1 MQKIFFK
8 IYNWLFL
15 LFKTVCF
22 LFVTKVQKIK
32 INIDYL
38 IEKKLKYKYE
48 IILKLNIL
56 IKGAMY
62 MKVFTTENIRNIS
75 LLGHRGSG
83 KTTLVESI
91 LYVKDYIKRKGDV
104 ENGTTV
110 SDFDKEE
117 IRRIFSIN
125 TSLIPVEHNDVKL
138 NFLDTPGYFDFVGE
152 VVSALRVSA
161 SAVLVLDATA
171 GVEVGTEKAWKLLE
185 ERKLPRII
193 FVNKMDKGYVNYPK
207 LLNELKEKFGKKIA
221 PFCIPIGEKD
231 EFKGFVN
238 VVDMVGRV
246 FDGKECVDTP
256 IPADIDVSEVR
267 NLLFEAIA
275 ETDEALMD
283 KYFAGEEFT
292 KEEIVKGLHKGVVNG
307 DIVPVMVGSAQQNIG
322 IHTLLNYLELYMP
335 CPTELFSGQRIGEDP
350 TTQQEKI
357 VKISSENPF
366 SAIVFKT
373 LVDPFIGK
381 ISFFKVNSGTI
392 KKETEV
398 FNPKKNKKERI
409 AQILTMQG
417 NKQIELDELCAGDI
431 GATTKLQ
438 FTQTGDTLC
447 DKNFPV
453 VFNKIRFPKPNIF
466 SGVLPADKNDD
477 EKLSTAIQ
485 RVMEEDPT
493 FVMTRNYETKQLLIG
508 GQGEKH
514 LYIILCKIKNKFGV
528 HAELEDVVV
537 SYRETIL
544 GKAEVQGKHKKQ
556 SGGAGQFGDVFI
568 RFEHSEKDFEFVD
581 EIKGGVVPKNYI
593 PAVEK
598 GLIEAKEKGV
608 LAGYPTINFKATLYD
623 GSYHPVDSNDL
634 SFKLAA
640 ILAFKAGMEK
650 AKPILLEPV
659 VRMEIRIPEEY
670 MGDVMGDLNKRR
682 GRVLGMDHTETG
694 EQLLLAEVPEA
705 EILKYSI
712 DLRALTQGRGE
723 FEYEFVRYEEVPE
736 NISKKIIE
744 ERNKDK

>member
-1 MQKIFFK
+1 
-8 IYNWLFL
+8 
-15 LFKTVCF
+15 
-22 LFVTKVQKIK
+22 
-32 INIDYL
+32 
-38 IEKKLKYKYE
+38 
-48 IILKLNIL
+48 
-56 IKGAMY
+56 

-207 LLNELKEKFGKKIA
+207 LLAELKEKFGKKIA

-246 FDGKECVDTP
+246 FNGKECVDTP
-256 IPADIDVSEVR
+256 IPDDIDVSEVR

-275 ETDEALMD
+275 ETDEVLMD

-350 TTQQEKI
+350 TTQQEKV

-417 NKQIELDELCAGDI
+417 NKQIELDELRAGDI

-453 VFNKIRFPKPNIF
+453 VFNKIRFPKPNIY

-493 FVMTRNYETKQLLIG
+493 FVMSRNYETKQLLIG

-528 HAELEDVVV
+528 HAELQDVIV

-556 SGGAGQFGDVFI
+556 SGGAGQYGDVFI
-568 RFEHSEKDFEFVD
+568 RFEPSDKEFEFVD
-581 EIKGGVVPKNYI
+581 EIKGGVVPRNYI

-598 GLIEAKEKGV
+598 GLMEAKEKGV
-608 LAGYPTINFKATLYD
+608 LAGYPVINFKATLYD

-640 ILAFKAGMEK
+640 ILAFKLGMEK
-650 AKPILLEPV
+650 AKPVLLEPV
-659 VRMEIRIPEEY
+659 VKMKITIPEEY

-736 NISKKIIE
+736 NISKRIIE

>member
-1 MQKIFFK
+1 
-8 IYNWLFL
+8 
-15 LFKTVCF
+15 
-22 LFVTKVQKIK
+22 
-32 INIDYL
+32 
-38 IEKKLKYKYE
+38 
-48 IILKLNIL
+48 
-56 IKGAMY
+56 

-83 KTTLVESI
+83 KTSLVES
-91 LYVKDYIKRKGDV
+91 LLFVKDYIKRKGNV
-104 ENGTTV
+104 EDGTTI

-117 IRRIFSIN
+117 VKRIFSIN
-125 TSLIPVEHNDVKL
+125 TSLIPIEYDEVKL

-152 VVSALRVSA
+152 VVSSLRVSA
-161 SAVLVLDATA
+161 SAVIVMDATA

-193 FVNKMDKGYVNYPK
+193 FINKMDKGYVNYPK
-207 LLNELKEKFGKKIA
+207 LLAELKEKFGKKIA
-221 PFCIPIGEKD
+221 PFCLPLGEKE

-238 VVDMVGRV
+238 VVDMKGRI
-246 FDGKECVDTP
+246 FNGKECVDTP
-256 IPADIDVSEVR
+256 LPKDIDVSEIR

-275 ETDEALMD
+275 ETDEVLMD
-283 KYFAGEEFT
+283 KYFAGEEFSA
-292 KEEIVKGLHKGVVNG
+292 EEITTGLHKGVVNG
-307 DIVPVMVGSAQQNIG
+307 DIVPVIVGSAQQNIG
-322 IHTLLNYLELYMP
+322 IHTLLEFLKRYMP
-335 CPTELFSGQRIGEDP
+335 CPTELFSGERIGKDP
-350 TTQQEKI
+350 ETNKDKR
-357 VKISSENPF
+357 VKIADETPF

-381 ISFFKVNSGTI
+381 ISFFKVNSGII
-392 KKETEV
+392 KKEAEV
-398 FNPKKNKKERI
+398 FNPIKNKKERI
-409 AQILTMQG
+409 AQVMTMQG
-417 NKQIELDELCAGDI
+417 NKQIEVEELHAGDI

-438 FTQTGDTLC
+438 YTQTGDTIC
-447 DKNFPV
+447 DKNFSV
-453 VFNKIRFPKPNIF
+453 VFNQIKFPKPNIF

-477 EKLSTAIQ
+477 EKLSTALQ
-485 RVMEEDPT
+485 KVMEEDPT
-493 FVMTRNYETKQLLIG
+493 FIVKRNYETKQLLIG

-528 HAELEDVVV
+528 HAELEDVIV

-544 GKAEVQGKHKKQ
+544 GKAEVEGRHKKQ

-568 RFEHSEKDFEFVD
+568 RFEHSDKDFEFVD

-593 PAVEK
+593 TAVEK

-608 LAGYPTINFKATLYD
+608 LAGYPVINLKATLYD

-640 ILAFKAGMEK
+640 ILAFKSGIEK
-650 AKPILLEPV
+650 AKPVLLEPV
-659 VRMEIRIPEEY
+659 VKMEITIPEEY

-682 GRVLGMDHTETG
+682 GRVLGMDHLESG
-694 EQLLLAEVPEA
+694 EQMLYVEVPEA

-712 DLRALTQGRGE
+712 DLRALTQGRGQ

-744 ERNKDK
+744 SRNK

>member
-1 MQKIFFK
+1 
-8 IYNWLFL
+8 
-15 LFKTVCF
+15 
-22 LFVTKVQKIK
+22 VTKVQKIK

-453 VFNKIRFPKPNIF
+453 VFNKIRFPKPNIY

-493 FVMTRNYETKQLLIG
+493 FVMSRNYETKQLLIG

-568 RFEHSEKDFEFVD
+568 RFEHSDKEFEFVD

-608 LAGYPTINFKATLYD
+608 LAGYPVINFKATLYD

-723 FEYEFVRYEEVPE
+723 FEYEFIRYEEVPE

>member
-1 MQKIFFK
+1 
-8 IYNWLFL
+8 
-15 LFKTVCF
+15 
-22 LFVTKVQKIK
+22 VTKVQKIK

-117 IRRIFSIN
+117 IRRVFSIN

-238 VVDMVGRV
+238 VVDMIGRV

-453 VFNKIRFPKPNIF
+453 VFNKIRFPKPNIY

-493 FVMTRNYETKQLLIG
+493 FVMSRNYETKQLLIG

-568 RFEHSEKDFEFVD
+568 RFEHSDEEFEFVD

-650 AKPILLEPV
+650 AKPVLLEPV
-659 VRMEIRIPEEY
+659 VRMKITIPEEY

-736 NISKKIIE
+736 NISKRIVE

>member
-1 MQKIFFK
+1 
-8 IYNWLFL
+8 
-15 LFKTVCF
+15 
-22 LFVTKVQKIK
+22 
-32 INIDYL
+32 
-38 IEKKLKYKYE
+38 
-48 IILKLNIL
+48 
-56 IKGAMY
+56 

-91 LYVKDYIKRKGDV
+91 LYVKGYIKRKGDV

-125 TSLIPVEHNDVKL
+125 TSLISVEQNDVKL

-207 LLNELKEKFGKKIA
+207 LLAELKEKFGKKIA
-221 PFCIPIGEKD
+221 PFCIPIGEKE

-256 IPADIDVSEVR
+256 IPEDIDVSEVR

-275 ETDEALMD
+275 ETDEVLMD

-292 KEEIVKGLHKGVVNG
+292 QEEIVKGLHKGVVNG

-350 TTQQEKI
+350 TTQQEKV

-453 VFNKIRFPKPNIF
+453 VFNKIRFPKPNIY

-493 FVMTRNYETKQLLIG
+493 FVMSRNYETKQLLIG

-544 GKAEVQGKHKKQ
+544 GKAEVEGKHKKQ
-556 SGGAGQFGDVFI
+556 SGGAGQYGDVFI
-568 RFEHSEKDFEFVD
+568 RFEHSDKDFEFVD
-581 EIKGGVVPKNYI
+581 EIKGGVVPRNYI

-608 LAGYPTINFKATLYD
+608 LAGYPVINFKATLYD

-650 AKPILLEPV
+650 AKPVLLEPF

-736 NISKKIIE
+736 NISKRIIE

>member
-1 MQKIFFK
+1 MKS
-8 IYNWLFL
+8 YS
-15 LFKTVCF
+15 T
-22 LFVTKVQKIK
+22 
-32 INIDYL
+32 
-38 IEKKLKYKYE
+38 EK
-48 IILKLNIL
+48 
-56 IKGAMY
+56 
-62 MKVFTTENIRNIS
+62 IRN
-75 LLGHRGSG
+75 LALVGHSASG
-83 KTTLVESI
+83 KTSVCEALLYKTGNLKRLGKVE
-91 LYVKDYIKRKGDV
+91 DG
-104 ENGTTV
+104 NTV
-110 SDFDKEE
+110 TDFDKEE
-117 IRRIFSIN
+117 ISRGVSIS
-125 TSLIPVEHNDVKL
+125 TAIAPVEWRDFKINL
-138 NFLDTPGYFDFVGE
+138 IDTPGYFDFSGE
-152 VVSALRVSA
+152 VYSSLRASEAALV
-161 SAVLVLDATA
+161 VLDAQN
-171 GVEVGTEKAWKLLE
+171 GIEVGAEKVLKYTENIE
-185 ERKLPRII
+185 LPRII

-207 LLNELKEKFGKKIA
+207 LLTELKEKFGKKIA

-246 FDGKECVDTP
+246 FDGKECIDTP

-275 ETDEALMD
+275 ETDEVLMD

-292 KEEIVKGLHKGVVNG
+292 KEGTVKGLHKGVVNG

-350 TTQQEKI
+350 TTQQEKV

-417 NKQIELDELCAGDI
+417 NKQIELDELRAGDI

-453 VFNKIRFPKPNIF
+453 VFNKIRFPKPNIY

-493 FVMTRNYETKQLLIG
+493 FVMSRNYETKQLLIG

-528 HAELEDVVV
+528 HAELENVIV

-568 RFEHSEKDFEFVD
+568 RFEHSDKDFEFID
-581 EIKGGVVPKNYI
+581 EIKGGVVPRNYI

-608 LAGYPTINFKATLYD
+608 LAGYPVINFKATLYD

-650 AKPILLEPV
+650 AKPVLLEPF

-736 NISKKIIE
+736 NISKRIIE

>member
-1 MQKIFFK
+1 MKGYSTDKIRNVILLGHGGCGK
-8 IYNWLFL
+8 TTFL
-15 LFKTVCF
+15 EAALLATGAI
-22 LFVTKVQKIK
+22 TRMGKVEDG
-32 INIDYL
+32 NTTSDYDKME
-38 IEKKLKYKYE
+38 IEKKHS
-48 IILKLNIL
+48 IN
-56 IKGAMY
+56 
-62 MKVFTTENIRNIS
+62 
-75 LLGHRGSG
+75 
-83 KTTLVESI
+83 TTLV
-91 LYVKDYIKRKGDV
+91 
-104 ENGTTV
+104 
-110 SDFDKEE
+110 
-117 IRRIFSIN
+117 
-125 TSLIPVEHNDVKL
+125 PVEYQGYKY
-138 NFLDTPGYFDFVGE
+138 NFLDTPGYFDFIGE

-256 IPADIDVSEVR
+256 IPADVDVSEVR

-292 KEEIVKGLHKGVVNG
+292 QEEIVKGLHKGVVNG

-322 IHTLLNYLELYMP
+322 IHTLLNYLDLYMP
-335 CPTELFSGQRIGEDP
+335 CPTELFSGQRVGEDP
-350 TTQQEKI
+350 ITQQEKV
-357 VKISSENPF
+357 VKISDENPF

-381 ISFFKVNSGTI
+381 ITFFKVNSGVLR
-392 KKETEV
+392 KETEV

-409 AQILTMQG
+409 AQLITMQG
-417 NKQIELDELCAGDI
+417 NKQIEIEELHAGDI
-431 GATTKLQ
+431 GATTKLLY
-438 FTQTGDTLC
+438 TQTGDTLC
-447 DKNFPV
+447 DKNYPV

-477 EKLSTAIQ
+477 EKLSTALQ

-493 FVMTRNYETKQLLIG
+493 FVVTRNYETKQLLIG

-528 HAELEDVVV
+528 HAELQDVIV

-556 SGGAGQFGDVFI
+556 SGGAGQYGDVFI
-568 RFEHSEKDFEFVD
+568 RFEPSDKEFEFVD
-581 EIKGGVVPKNYI
+581 EIKGGVVPRNYI

-598 GLIEAKEKGV
+598 GLMEAKEKGV
-608 LAGYPTINFKATLYD
+608 LAGYPVINFKATLYD

-640 ILAFKAGMEK
+640 ILAFKLGMEK
-650 AKPILLEPV
+650 AKPVLLEPV
-659 VRMEIRIPEEY
+659 VKMKITIPEEY

-682 GRVLGMDHTETG
+682 GRVLGMDHNEAG
-694 EQLLLAEVPEA
+694 EQLLFAEVPEA

-736 NISKKIIE
+736 NISKRVKE

>member
-1 MQKIFFK
+1 
-8 IYNWLFL
+8 
-15 LFKTVCF
+15 
-22 LFVTKVQKIK
+22 
-32 INIDYL
+32 
-38 IEKKLKYKYE
+38 
-48 IILKLNIL
+48 
-56 IKGAMY
+56 

-83 KTTLVESI
+83 KTSLVES
-91 LYVKDYIKRKGDV
+91 LLFVKDYIKRKGNV
-104 ENGTTV
+104 EDGTTI

-117 IRRIFSIN
+117 VKRIFSIN
-125 TSLIPVEHNDVKL
+125 TSLIPIEYDEVKL

-152 VVSALRVSA
+152 VVSSLRVSA
-161 SAVLVLDATA
+161 SAVIVMDATA

-193 FVNKMDKGYVNYPK
+193 FINKMDKGYVNYPK
-207 LLNELKEKFGKKIA
+207 LLAELKEKFGKKIA
-221 PFCIPIGEKD
+221 PFCLPLGEKE

-238 VVDMVGRV
+238 VVDMKGRI
-246 FDGKECVDTP
+246 FNGKECVDTP
-256 IPADIDVSEVR
+256 LPKDIDVSEIR

-275 ETDEALMD
+275 ETDEVLMD
-283 KYFAGEEFT
+283 KYFAGEEFSA
-292 KEEIVKGLHKGVVNG
+292 EEITTGLHKGVVNG
-307 DIVPVMVGSAQQNIG
+307 DIVPVIVGSAQQNIG
-322 IHTLLNYLELYMP
+322 IHTLLEFLKRYMP
-335 CPTELFSGQRIGEDP
+335 CPTELFSGERIGKDP
-350 TTQQEKI
+350 ETNKDKR
-357 VKISSENPF
+357 VKIADETPF

-381 ISFFKVNSGTI
+381 ISFFKVNSGII
-392 KKETEV
+392 KKEAEV
-398 FNPKKNKKERI
+398 FNPIKNKKERI
-409 AQILTMQG
+409 AQVMTMQG
-417 NKQIELDELCAGDI
+417 NKQIEVEELHAGDI

-438 FTQTGDTLC
+438 YTQTGDTIC
-447 DKNFPV
+447 DKNFSV
-453 VFNKIRFPKPNIF
+453 VFNQIKFPKPNIF

-477 EKLSTAIQ
+477 EKLSTALQ
-485 RVMEEDPT
+485 KVMEEDPT
-493 FVMTRNYETKQLLIG
+493 FIVKRNYETKQLLIG

-528 HAELEDVVV
+528 HAELEDVIV

-544 GKAEVQGKHKKQ
+544 GKAEVEGRHKKQ

-568 RFEHSEKDFEFVD
+568 RFEHSDKDFEFVD

-608 LAGYPTINFKATLYD
+608 LAGYPVINLKATLYD

-640 ILAFKAGMEK
+640 ILAFKSGIEK
-650 AKPILLEPV
+650 AKTVLLEPV
-659 VRMEIRIPEEY
+659 VKMEITIPEEY

-682 GRVLGMDHTETG
+682 GRVLGMDHLESG
-694 EQLLLAEVPEA
+694 EQMLYVEVPEA

-712 DLRALTQGRGE
+712 DLRALTQGRGQ

-744 ERNKDK
+744 SRNK

>member
-1 MQKIFFK
+1 
-8 IYNWLFL
+8 
-15 LFKTVCF
+15 
-22 LFVTKVQKIK
+22 
-32 INIDYL
+32 
-38 IEKKLKYKYE
+38 
-48 IILKLNIL
+48 
-56 IKGAMY
+56 

-207 LLNELKEKFGKKIA
+207 LLAELKEKFGKKIA

-246 FDGKECVDTP
+246 FNGKECVDTP
-256 IPADIDVSEVR
+256 IPDDIDVSEVR

-275 ETDEALMD
+275 ETDEVLMD

-350 TTQQEKI
+350 TTQQEKV

-453 VFNKIRFPKPNIF
+453 VFNKIRFPKPNIY

-528 HAELEDVVV
+528 HAELEDVIV

-568 RFEHSEKDFEFVD
+568 RFEHSDKDFEFVD
-581 EIKGGVVPKNYI
+581 EIKGGVVPRNYI

-608 LAGYPTINFKATLYD
+608 LAGYPVINFKATLYD

-736 NISKKIIE
+736 NISKRIIE

>member
-1 MQKIFFK
+1 
-8 IYNWLFL
+8 
-15 LFKTVCF
+15 
-22 LFVTKVQKIK
+22 
-32 INIDYL
+32 
-38 IEKKLKYKYE
+38 
-48 IILKLNIL
+48 
-56 IKGAMY
+56 

-91 LYVKDYIKRKGDV
+91 LYVKGYIKRKGDV

-125 TSLIPVEHNDVKL
+125 TSLISVEQNDVKL

-221 PFCIPIGEKD
+221 PFCIPIGEKE

-256 IPADIDVSEVR
+256 IPEDIDVSEVR

-275 ETDEALMD
+275 ETDEVLMD

-292 KEEIVKGLHKGVVNG
+292 QEEIVKGLHKGVVNG

-350 TTQQEKI
+350 TTQQEKV

-381 ISFFKVNSGTI
+381 ISFFKVNSGVI

-409 AQILTMQG
+409 AQIITMQG
-417 NKQIELDELCAGDI
+417 NKQIELEELHAGDI

-453 VFNKIRFPKPNIF
+453 VFNKIRFPKPNIY
-466 SGVLPADKNDD
+466 SGVVPANKNDD
-477 EKLSTAIQ
+477 EKLSTALQ

-493 FVMTRNYETKQLLIG
+493 FVMSRNYETKQLLIG

-544 GKAEVQGKHKKQ
+544 GKAEVEGKHKKQ
-556 SGGAGQFGDVFI
+556 SGGAGQYGDVFI
-568 RFEHSEKDFEFVD
+568 RFEHSDKDFEFVD
-581 EIKGGVVPKNYI
+581 EIKGGVVPRNYI

-608 LAGYPTINFKATLYD
+608 LAGYPVINFKATLYD

-650 AKPILLEPV
+650 AKPVLLEPF

-736 NISKKIIE
+736 NISKRIIE

>member
-1 MQKIFFK
+1 
-8 IYNWLFL
+8 
-15 LFKTVCF
+15 
-22 LFVTKVQKIK
+22 
-32 INIDYL
+32 
-38 IEKKLKYKYE
+38 
-48 IILKLNIL
+48 
-56 IKGAMY
+56 

-91 LYVKDYIKRKGDV
+91 LYVKGYIKRKGDV

-125 TSLIPVEHNDVKL
+125 TSLISVEQNDVKL

-256 IPADIDVSEVR
+256 IPKDIDVSEVR

-350 TTQQEKI
+350 TTQQEKV

-381 ISFFKVNSGTI
+381 ISFFKVNSGVI

-409 AQILTMQG
+409 AQIITMQG
-417 NKQIELDELCAGDI
+417 NKQIELEELHAGDI

-453 VFNKIRFPKPNIF
+453 VFNKIRFPKPNIY

-493 FVMTRNYETKQLLIG
+493 FVMSRNYETKQLLIG

-528 HAELEDVVV
+528 HAELEDVIV

-544 GKAEVQGKHKKQ
+544 GKAEVEGKHKKQ
-556 SGGAGQFGDVFI
+556 SGGAGQYGDVFI
-568 RFEHSEKDFEFVD
+568 RFEHSDKDFEFVD
-581 EIKGGVVPKNYI
+581 EIKGGVVPRNYI

-608 LAGYPTINFKATLYD
+608 LAGYPVINFKATLYD

-650 AKPILLEPV
+650 AKPVLLEPV

-736 NISKKIIE
+736 NISKRIIE

>member
-1 MQKIFFK
+1 
-8 IYNWLFL
+8 
-15 LFKTVCF
+15 
-22 LFVTKVQKIK
+22 
-32 INIDYL
+32 
-38 IEKKLKYKYE
+38 
-48 IILKLNIL
+48 
-56 IKGAMY
+56 

-453 VFNKIRFPKPNIF
+453 VFNKIRFPKPNIY

-477 EKLSTAIQ
+477 YLIEFEAYVLHFFFHYFLISLFLKLRKGYDSLKLSERQKKIVEIVKTQQPVSGERIS
-485 RVMEEDPT
+485 E
-493 FVMTRNYETKQLLIG
+493 LLDISRATLRSDFSFLTLVG
-508 GQGEKH
+508 
-514 LYIILCKIKNKFGV
+514 IL
-528 HAELEDVVV
+528 
-537 SYRETIL
+537 
-544 GKAEVQGKHKKQ
+544 
-556 SGGAGQFGDVFI
+556 
-568 RFEHSEKDFEFVD
+568 
-581 EIKGGVVPKNYI
+581 
-593 PAVEK
+593 
-598 GLIEAKEKGV
+598 
-608 LAGYPTINFKATLYD
+608 KATPKIGYTYS
-623 GSYHPVDSNDL
+623 GSDL
-634 SFKLAA
+634 
-640 ILAFKAGMEK
+640 E
-650 AKPILLEPV
+650 
-659 VRMEIRIPEEY
+659 
-670 MGDVMGDLNKRR
+670 
-682 GRVLGMDHTETG
+682 TETVNCCG
-694 EQLLLAEVPEA
+694 
-705 EILKYSI
+705 
-712 DLRALTQGRGE
+712 
-723 FEYEFVRYEEVPE
+723 
-736 NISKKIIE
+736 
-744 ERNKDK
+744 

>member
-1 MQKIFFK
+1 
-8 IYNWLFL
+8 
-15 LFKTVCF
+15 
-22 LFVTKVQKIK
+22 
-32 INIDYL
+32 
-38 IEKKLKYKYE
+38 
-48 IILKLNIL
+48 
-56 IKGAMY
+56 
-62 MKVFTTENIRNIS
+62 MKVFTTDNIRNIS

-83 KTTLVESI
+83 KTTLIESI

-125 TSLIPVEHNDVKL
+125 TSLIPVEHNNVKL

-152 VVSALRVSA
+152 VISSLRVSA

-193 FVNKMDKGYVNYPK
+193 FVNKMDKGYVNYTK
-207 LLNELKEKFGKKIA
+207 LLTELKEKFGKKIA

-256 IPADIDVSEVR
+256 IPDDVDVSEVR

-292 KEEIVKGLHKGVVNG
+292 QEEIVKGLHKGVVNG

-322 IHTLLNYLELYMP
+322 IHTLLNYLDLYMP
-335 CPTELFSGQRIGEDP
+335 CPTELFSGQRVGEDP
-350 TTQQEKI
+350 ITQQEKV
-357 VKISSENPF
+357 VKISDENPF

-381 ISFFKVNSGTI
+381 ITFFKVNSGVLR
-392 KKETEV
+392 KETEV

-409 AQILTMQG
+409 AQLITMQG
-417 NKQIELDELCAGDI
+417 NKQIEIEELHAGDI
-431 GATTKLQ
+431 GATTKLLY
-438 FTQTGDTLC
+438 TQTGDTLC
-447 DKNFPV
+447 DKSYPV

-477 EKLSTAIQ
+477 EKLSTALQ

-493 FVMTRNYETKQLLIG
+493 FVVTRNYETKQLLIG

-528 HAELEDVVV
+528 HAELED
-537 SYRETIL
+537 IL

-556 SGGAGQFGDVFI
+556 SGGAGQYGDVFI
-568 RFEHSEKDFEFVD
+568 RFEPSEKEFEFVD
-581 EIKGGVVPKNYI
+581 EIKGGVVPRNYI

-598 GLIEAKEKGV
+598 GLMEAKEKGV
-608 LAGYPTINFKATLYD
+608 LAGYPVINFKATLYD

-640 ILAFKAGMEK
+640 ILAFKLGMEK
-650 AKPILLEPV
+650 AKPVLLEPV
-659 VRMEIRIPEEY
+659 VKMKITIPEEY

-682 GRVLGMDHTETG
+682 GRVLGMDHNEAG
-694 EQLLLAEVPEA
+694 EQLLFAEVPEA

-736 NISKKIIE
+736 NISKRVKE

>member
-1 MQKIFFK
+1 
-8 IYNWLFL
+8 
-15 LFKTVCF
+15 
-22 LFVTKVQKIK
+22 
-32 INIDYL
+32 
-38 IEKKLKYKYE
+38 
-48 IILKLNIL
+48 
-56 IKGAMY
+56 
-62 MKVFTTENIRNIS
+62 MKVFTTDNIRNIS

-83 KTTLVESI
+83 KTTLIESI

-125 TSLIPVEHNDVKL
+125 TSLIPVEHNDVKI
-138 NFLDTPGYFDFVGE
+138 NFLDTPGYFDFIGE

-193 FVNKMDKGYVNYPK
+193 FVNKMDKGYVNYTK

-256 IPADIDVSEVR
+256 IPADVDVSEVR

-292 KEEIVKGLHKGVVNG
+292 QEEIVKGLHKGVVNG

-322 IHTLLNYLELYMP
+322 IHTLLNYLDLYMP
-335 CPTELFSGQRIGEDP
+335 CPTELFSGQRVGEDP
-350 TTQQEKI
+350 ITQQEKV
-357 VKISSENPF
+357 VKISDENPF

-381 ISFFKVNSGTI
+381 ITFFKVNSGI
-392 KKETEV
+392 LRKETEV

-409 AQILTMQG
+409 TQLITMQG
-417 NKQIELDELCAGDI
+417 NKQIEIEELHAGDI
-431 GATTKLQ
+431 GATTKLLY
-438 FTQTGDTLC
+438 TQTGDTLC
-447 DKNFPV
+447 DKNYPV

-477 EKLSTAIQ
+477 EKLSTALQ

-493 FVMTRNYETKQLLIG
+493 FVVTRNYETKQLLIG

-528 HAELEDVVV
+528 HAELQDVIV

-556 SGGAGQFGDVFI
+556 SGGAGQYGDVFI
-568 RFEHSEKDFEFVD
+568 RFEPSDKEFEFVD
-581 EIKGGVVPKNYI
+581 EIKGGVVPRNYI

-598 GLIEAKEKGV
+598 GLMEAKEKGV
-608 LAGYPTINFKATLYD
+608 LAGYPVINFKATLYD

-640 ILAFKAGMEK
+640 ILAFKLGMEK
-650 AKPILLEPV
+650 AKPVLLEPV
-659 VRMEIRIPEEY
+659 VKMKITIPEEY

-682 GRVLGMDHTETG
+682 GRVLGMDHNEAG
-694 EQLLLAEVPEA
+694 EQLLFAEVPEA

-736 NISKKIIE
+736 NISKRVKE

>member
-1 MQKIFFK
+1 
-8 IYNWLFL
+8 
-15 LFKTVCF
+15 
-22 LFVTKVQKIK
+22 
-32 INIDYL
+32 
-38 IEKKLKYKYE
+38 
-48 IILKLNIL
+48 
-56 IKGAMY
+56 

-292 KEEIVKGLHKGVVNG
+292 QEEIVKGLHKGVVNG

-322 IHTLLNYLELYMP
+322 IHTLLNYLDLYMP
-335 CPTELFSGQRIGEDP
+335 CPTELFSGQRVGEDP
-350 TTQQEKI
+350 ITQQEKV
-357 VKISSENPF
+357 VKISDENPF

-381 ISFFKVNSGTI
+381 ITFFKVNSGVLR
-392 KKETEV
+392 KETEV

-409 AQILTMQG
+409 AQLITMQG
-417 NKQIELDELCAGDI
+417 NKQIEIEELHAGDI
-431 GATTKLQ
+431 GATTKLLY
-438 FTQTGDTLC
+438 TQTGDTLC
-447 DKNFPV
+447 DKSYPV

-477 EKLSTAIQ
+477 EKLSTALQ

-493 FVMTRNYETKQLLIG
+493 FVVTRNYETKQLLIG

-528 HAELEDVVV
+528 HAELQDVIV

-556 SGGAGQFGDVFI
+556 SGGAGQYGDVFI
-568 RFEHSEKDFEFVD
+568 RFEPSEKEFEFVD
-581 EIKGGVVPKNYI
+581 EIKGGVVPRNYI

-598 GLIEAKEKGV
+598 GLMEAKEKGV
-608 LAGYPTINFKATLYD
+608 LAGYPVINFKATLYD

-640 ILAFKAGMEK
+640 ILAFKLGMEK
-650 AKPILLEPV
+650 AKPVLLEPV
-659 VRMEIRIPEEY
+659 VKMKITIPEEY

-682 GRVLGMDHTETG
+682 GRVLGMDHNEAG
-694 EQLLLAEVPEA
+694 EQLLFAEVPEA

-736 NISKKIIE
+736 NISKRVKE

>member
-1 MQKIFFK
+1 
-8 IYNWLFL
+8 
-15 LFKTVCF
+15 
-22 LFVTKVQKIK
+22 
-32 INIDYL
+32 
-38 IEKKLKYKYE
+38 
-48 IILKLNIL
+48 
-56 IKGAMY
+56 
-62 MKVFTTENIRNIS
+62 MKVFTTDNIRNIS

-83 KTTLVESI
+83 KTTLIESI

-125 TSLIPVEHNDVKL
+125 TSLIPVEHNNVKL

-152 VVSALRVSA
+152 VISSLRVSA

-193 FVNKMDKGYVNYPK
+193 FVNKMDKGYVNYTK
-207 LLNELKEKFGKKIA
+207 LLTELKEKFGKKIA

-256 IPADIDVSEVR
+256 IPDDVDVSEVR

-292 KEEIVKGLHKGVVNG
+292 QEEIVKGLHKGVVNG

-335 CPTELFSGQRIGEDP
+335 CPTELFSGQRVGEDP
-350 TTQQEKI
+350 ITQQEKV
-357 VKISSENPF
+357 VKISDENPF

-381 ISFFKVNSGTI
+381 ITFFKVNSGVLR
-392 KKETEV
+392 KETEV

-409 AQILTMQG
+409 TQLITMQG
-417 NKQIELDELCAGDI
+417 NEQIEIEELHAGDI
-431 GATTKLQ
+431 GATTKLLY
-438 FTQTGDTLC
+438 TQTGDTLC
-447 DKNFPV
+447 DKNYPV

-477 EKLSTAIQ
+477 EKLSTALQ

-493 FVMTRNYETKQLLIG
+493 FVVTRNYETKQLLIG

-528 HAELEDVVV
+528 HAELQDVIV

-556 SGGAGQFGDVFI
+556 SGGAGQYGDVFI
-568 RFEHSEKDFEFVD
+568 RFEPSEKEFEFVD
-581 EIKGGVVPKNYI
+581 EIKGGVVPRNYI

-598 GLIEAKEKGV
+598 GLMEAKEKGV
-608 LAGYPTINFKATLYD
+608 LAGYPVINFKATLYD

-640 ILAFKAGMEK
+640 ILAFKLGMEK
-650 AKPILLEPV
+650 AKPVLLEPV
-659 VRMEIRIPEEY
+659 VKMKITIPEEY

-682 GRVLGMDHTETG
+682 GRVLGMDHNEAG
-694 EQLLLAEVPEA
+694 EQLLFAEVPEA

-736 NISKKIIE
+736 NISKRVKE
-744 ERNKDK
+744 ERNKDKDK

>member
-1 MQKIFFK
+1 
-8 IYNWLFL
+8 
-15 LFKTVCF
+15 
-22 LFVTKVQKIK
+22 
-32 INIDYL
+32 
-38 IEKKLKYKYE
+38 
-48 IILKLNIL
+48 
-56 IKGAMY
+56 
-62 MKVFTTENIRNIS
+62 
-75 LLGHRGSG
+75 
-83 KTTLVESI
+83 
-91 LYVKDYIKRKGDV
+91 
-104 ENGTTV
+104 
-110 SDFDKEE
+110 
-117 IRRIFSIN
+117 
-125 TSLIPVEHNDVKL
+125 
-138 NFLDTPGYFDFVGE
+138 
-152 VVSALRVSA
+152 
-161 SAVLVLDATA
+161 
-171 GVEVGTEKAWKLLE
+171 
-185 ERKLPRII
+185 
-193 FVNKMDKGYVNYPK
+193 
-207 LLNELKEKFGKKIA
+207 
-221 PFCIPIGEKD
+221 
-231 EFKGFVN
+231 
-238 VVDMVGRV
+238 
-246 FDGKECVDTP
+246 
-256 IPADIDVSEVR
+256 
-267 NLLFEAIA
+267 
-275 ETDEALMD
+275 MD

-292 KEEIVKGLHKGVVNG
+292 QEEIVKGLHKGVVNG

-322 IHTLLNYLELYMP
+322 IHTLLNYLDLYMP
-335 CPTELFSGQRIGEDP
+335 CPTELFSGQRVGEDP
-350 TTQQEKI
+350 ITQQEKV
-357 VKISSENPF
+357 VKISDENPF

-381 ISFFKVNSGTI
+381 ITFFKVNSGVLR
-392 KKETEV
+392 KETEV

-409 AQILTMQG
+409 AQLITMQG
-417 NKQIELDELCAGDI
+417 NKQIEIEELHAGDI
-431 GATTKLQ
+431 GATTKLLY
-438 FTQTGDTLC
+438 TQTGDTLC
-447 DKNFPV
+447 DKNYPV

-477 EKLSTAIQ
+477 EKLSTALQ

-493 FVMTRNYETKQLLIG
+493 FVVTRNYETKQLLIG

-528 HAELEDVVV
+528 HAELQDVIV

-556 SGGAGQFGDVFI
+556 SGGAGQYGDVFI
-568 RFEHSEKDFEFVD
+568 RFEPSDKEFEFVD
-581 EIKGGVVPKNYI
+581 EIKGGVVPRNYI

-598 GLIEAKEKGV
+598 GLMEAKEKGV
-608 LAGYPTINFKATLYD
+608 LAGYPVINFKATLYD

-670 MGDVMGDLNKRR
+670 MGDVMGDLNRRR

>member
-1 MQKIFFK
+1 
-8 IYNWLFL
+8 
-15 LFKTVCF
+15 
-22 LFVTKVQKIK
+22 
-32 INIDYL
+32 
-38 IEKKLKYKYE
+38 
-48 IILKLNIL
+48 
-56 IKGAMY
+56 

-91 LYVKDYIKRKGDV
+91 LYVKGYIKRKGDV

-125 TSLIPVEHNDVKL
+125 TSLIPVEHNDIKL

-207 LLNELKEKFGKKIA
+207 LLTELKEKFGKKIA

-246 FDGKECVDTP
+246 FNGKECVDTP
-256 IPADIDVSEVR
+256 IPEDIDVSEVR

-275 ETDEALMD
+275 ETDEVLMD

-350 TTQQEKI
+350 TTQQEKV

-381 ISFFKVNSGTI
+381 ISFFKVNSGVI

-409 AQILTMQG
+409 AQVITMQG
-417 NKQIELDELCAGDI
+417 NKQIELDELRAGDI

-453 VFNKIRFPKPNIF
+453 VFNKIRFPKPNIY
-466 SGVLPADKNDD
+466 SGVMPADKNDD
-477 EKLSTAIQ
+477 EKLSTALQ

-493 FVMTRNYETKQLLIG
+493 FVMSRNYETKQLLIG

-528 HAELEDVVV
+528 HAELEDVIV

-568 RFEHSEKDFEFVD
+568 RFEHSDKDFEFVD
-581 EIKGGVVPKNYI
+581 EIKGGVVPRNYI

-608 LAGYPTINFKATLYD
+608 LAGYPVINFKATLYD

-650 AKPILLEPV
+650 AKPVLLEPF

-736 NISKKIIE
+736 NISKRIVE
-744 ERNKDK
+744 ERSKDK

>member
-1 MQKIFFK
+1 
-8 IYNWLFL
+8 
-15 LFKTVCF
+15 
-22 LFVTKVQKIK
+22 
-32 INIDYL
+32 
-38 IEKKLKYKYE
+38 
-48 IILKLNIL
+48 
-56 IKGAMY
+56 

-125 TSLIPVEHNDVKL
+125 TSLISVEQNDVKL

-221 PFCIPIGEKD
+221 PFCIPIGEKE

-256 IPADIDVSEVR
+256 IPEDIDVSEVR

-275 ETDEALMD
+275 ETDEVLMD

-292 KEEIVKGLHKGVVNG
+292 QEEIVKGLHKGVVNG

-350 TTQQEKI
+350 TTQQEKV

-381 ISFFKVNSGTI
+381 ISFFKVNSGVI

-409 AQILTMQG
+409 AQIITMQG
-417 NKQIELDELCAGDI
+417 NKQIELEELHAGDI

-453 VFNKIRFPKPNIF
+453 VFNKIRFPKPNIY

-493 FVMTRNYETKQLLIG
+493 FVMSRNYETKQLLIG

-528 HAELEDVVV
+528 HAELQDVVV

-544 GKAEVQGKHKKQ
+544 GKAEVEGKHKKQ
-556 SGGAGQFGDVFI
+556 SGGAGQYGDVFI
-568 RFEHSEKDFEFVD
+568 RFEHSDKDFEFVD
-581 EIKGGVVPKNYI
+581 EIKGGVVPRNYV

-608 LAGYPTINFKATLYD
+608 LAGYPVINFKATLYD

-650 AKPILLEPV
+650 AKPVLLEPF

-736 NISKKIIE
+736 NISKRIIE
-744 ERNKDK
+744 ERSKDK

>member
-1 MQKIFFK
+1 
-8 IYNWLFL
+8 
-15 LFKTVCF
+15 
-22 LFVTKVQKIK
+22 
-32 INIDYL
+32 
-38 IEKKLKYKYE
+38 
-48 IILKLNIL
+48 
-56 IKGAMY
+56 

-292 KEEIVKGLHKGVVNG
+292 QEEIVKGLHKGVVNG

-322 IHTLLNYLELYMP
+322 IHTLLNYLDLYMP
-335 CPTELFSGQRIGEDP
+335 CPTELFSGQRVGEDP
-350 TTQQEKI
+350 ITQQEKV
-357 VKISSENPF
+357 VKISDENPF

-381 ISFFKVNSGTI
+381 ITFFKVNSGVLR
-392 KKETEV
+392 KETEV

-409 AQILTMQG
+409 AQLITMQG
-417 NKQIELDELCAGDI
+417 NKQIEIEELHAGDI
-431 GATTKLQ
+431 GATTKLLY
-438 FTQTGDTLC
+438 TQTGDTLC
-447 DKNFPV
+447 DKNYPV

-477 EKLSTAIQ
+477 EKLSTALQ

-493 FVMTRNYETKQLLIG
+493 FVVTRNYETKQLLIG

-528 HAELEDVVV
+528 HAELQDVIV

-556 SGGAGQFGDVFI
+556 SGGAGQYGDVFI
-568 RFEHSEKDFEFVD
+568 RFEPSDKEFEFVD
-581 EIKGGVVPKNYI
+581 EIKGGVVPRNYI

-598 GLIEAKEKGV
+598 GLMEAKEKGV
-608 LAGYPTINFKATLYD
+608 LAGYPVINFKATLYD

-640 ILAFKAGMEK
+640 ILAFKLGMEK
-650 AKPILLEPV
+650 AKPVLLEPV
-659 VRMEIRIPEEY
+659 VKMKITIPEEY

-682 GRVLGMDHTETG
+682 GRVLGMDHNEAG
-694 EQLLLAEVPEA
+694 EQLLFAEVPEA

-736 NISKKIIE
+736 NISKRVKE

>member
-1 MQKIFFK
+1 
-8 IYNWLFL
+8 
-15 LFKTVCF
+15 
-22 LFVTKVQKIK
+22 
-32 INIDYL
+32 
-38 IEKKLKYKYE
+38 
-48 IILKLNIL
+48 
-56 IKGAMY
+56 

-83 KTTLVESI
+83 KTSLVES
-91 LYVKDYIKRKGDV
+91 LLFVKDYIKRKGNV
-104 ENGTTV
+104 EDGTTI

-117 IRRIFSIN
+117 VKRIFSIN
-125 TSLIPVEHNDVKL
+125 TSLIPIEYDEVKL

-152 VVSALRVSA
+152 VVSSLRVSA
-161 SAVLVLDATA
+161 SAVIVMDATA

-193 FVNKMDKGYVNYPK
+193 FINKMDKGYVNYPK
-207 LLNELKEKFGKKIA
+207 LLAELKEKFGKKIA
-221 PFCIPIGEKD
+221 PFCLPLGEKE

-238 VVDMVGRV
+238 VVDMKGRI
-246 FDGKECVDTP
+246 FNGKECVDTP
-256 IPADIDVSEVR
+256 LPKDIDVSEIR

-275 ETDEALMD
+275 ETDEVLMD
-283 KYFAGEEFT
+283 KYFAGEEFSA
-292 KEEIVKGLHKGVVNG
+292 EEITTGLHKGVVNG
-307 DIVPVMVGSAQQNIG
+307 DIVPVIVGSAQQNIG
-322 IHTLLNYLELYMP
+322 IHTLLEFLKRYMP
-335 CPTELFSGQRIGEDP
+335 CPTELFSGERIGKDP
-350 TTQQEKI
+350 ETNKDKR
-357 VKISSENPF
+357 VKIADETPF

-381 ISFFKVNSGTI
+381 ISFFKVNSGII
-392 KKETEV
+392 KKEAEV
-398 FNPKKNKKERI
+398 FNPIKNKKERI
-409 AQILTMQG
+409 AQVMTMQG
-417 NKQIELDELCAGDI
+417 NKQIEVEELHAGDI

-438 FTQTGDTLC
+438 YTQTGDTIC
-447 DKNFPV
+447 DKNFSV
-453 VFNKIRFPKPNIF
+453 VFNQIKFPKPNIF

-477 EKLSTAIQ
+477 EKLSTALQ
-485 RVMEEDPT
+485 KVMEEDPT
-493 FVMTRNYETKQLLIG
+493 FIVKRNYETKQLLIG

-528 HAELEDVVV
+528 HAELEDVIV

-544 GKAEVQGKHKKQ
+544 GKAEVEGRHKKQ

-568 RFEHSEKDFEFVD
+568 RFEHSDKDFEFVD

-608 LAGYPTINFKATLYD
+608 LAGYPVINLKATLYD

-640 ILAFKAGMEK
+640 ILAFKSGIEK
-650 AKPILLEPV
+650 AKPVLLEPV
-659 VRMEIRIPEEY
+659 VKMEIAIPEEY

-682 GRVLGMDHTETG
+682 GRVLGMDHLESG
-694 EQLLLAEVPEA
+694 EQMLYVEVPEA

-712 DLRALTQGRGE
+712 DLRALTQGRGQ

-744 ERNKDK
+744 SRNK

>member
-1 MQKIFFK
+1 
-8 IYNWLFL
+8 
-15 LFKTVCF
+15 
-22 LFVTKVQKIK
+22 
-32 INIDYL
+32 
-38 IEKKLKYKYE
+38 
-48 IILKLNIL
+48 
-56 IKGAMY
+56 

-83 KTTLVESI
+83 KTSLVES
-91 LYVKDYIKRKGDV
+91 LLFVKDYIKRKGNV
-104 ENGTTV
+104 EDGTTI

-117 IRRIFSIN
+117 VKRIFSIN
-125 TSLIPVEHNDVKL
+125 TSLIPIEYDEVKL

-152 VVSALRVSA
+152 VVSSLRVSA
-161 SAVLVLDATA
+161 SAVIVMDATA

-193 FVNKMDKGYVNYPK
+193 FINKMDKGYVNYPK
-207 LLNELKEKFGKKIA
+207 LLAELKEKFGKKIA
-221 PFCIPIGEKD
+221 PFCLPLGEKE

-238 VVDMVGRV
+238 VVDMKGRI
-246 FDGKECVDTP
+246 FNGKECVDTP
-256 IPADIDVSEVR
+256 LPKDIDVSEIR

-275 ETDEALMD
+275 ETDEVLMD
-283 KYFAGEEFT
+283 KYFAGEEFSA
-292 KEEIVKGLHKGVVNG
+292 EEITTGLHKGVVNG
-307 DIVPVMVGSAQQNIG
+307 DIVPVIVGSAQQNIG
-322 IHTLLNYLELYMP
+322 IHTLLEFLKRYMP
-335 CPTELFSGQRIGEDP
+335 CPTELFSGERIGKDPETNED
-350 TTQQEKI
+350 KR
-357 VKISSENPF
+357 VKIADETPF

-381 ISFFKVNSGTI
+381 ISFFKVNSGII
-392 KKETEV
+392 KKEAEV
-398 FNPKKNKKERI
+398 FNPIKNKKERI
-409 AQILTMQG
+409 AQVMTMQG
-417 NKQIELDELCAGDI
+417 NKQIEVEELHAGDI

-438 FTQTGDTLC
+438 YTQTGDTIC
-447 DKNFPV
+447 DKNFSV
-453 VFNKIRFPKPNIF
+453 VFNQIKFPKPNIF

-477 EKLSTAIQ
+477 EKLSTALQ
-485 RVMEEDPT
+485 KVMEEDPT
-493 FVMTRNYETKQLLIG
+493 FIVKRNYETKQLLIG

-528 HAELEDVVV
+528 HAELEDVIV

-544 GKAEVQGKHKKQ
+544 GKAEVEGKHKKQ

-568 RFEHSEKDFEFVD
+568 RFEHSDKDFEFVD

-608 LAGYPTINFKATLYD
+608 LAGYPVINLKATLYD

-640 ILAFKAGMEK
+640 ILAFKSGIEK
-650 AKPILLEPV
+650 AKPVLLEPV
-659 VRMEIRIPEEY
+659 VKMEITIPEEY

-682 GRVLGMDHTETG
+682 GRVLGMDHLESG
-694 EQLLLAEVPEA
+694 EQMLYVEVPEA

-712 DLRALTQGRGE
+712 DLRALTQGRGQ

-744 ERNKDK
+744 SRNK

>member
-1 MQKIFFK
+1 
-8 IYNWLFL
+8 
-15 LFKTVCF
+15 
-22 LFVTKVQKIK
+22 VTKVQKIK

-238 VVDMVGRV
+238 VVDMIGRV

-453 VFNKIRFPKPNIF
+453 VFNKIRFPKPNIY

-493 FVMTRNYETKQLLIG
+493 FVMSRNYETKQLLIG

-568 RFEHSEKDFEFVD
+568 RFEHSDKEFEFVD

-608 LAGYPTINFKATLYD
+608 LAGYPVINFKATLYD

-736 NISKKIIE
+736 NISKRIIE

>member
-1 MQKIFFK
+1 
-8 IYNWLFL
+8 
-15 LFKTVCF
+15 
-22 LFVTKVQKIK
+22 VTKVQKIK

-207 LLNELKEKFGKKIA
+207 LLTELKEKFGKKIA

-453 VFNKIRFPKPNIF
+453 VFNKIKFPKPNIY

-493 FVMTRNYETKQLLIG
+493 FVMSRNYETKQLLIG

-568 RFEHSEKDFEFVD
+568 RFEHSDKDFEFVD

-608 LAGYPTINFKATLYD
+608 LAGYPVINFKATLYD

>member
-1 MQKIFFK
+1 
-8 IYNWLFL
+8 
-15 LFKTVCF
+15 
-22 LFVTKVQKIK
+22 
-32 INIDYL
+32 
-38 IEKKLKYKYE
+38 
-48 IILKLNIL
+48 
-56 IKGAMY
+56 

-91 LYVKDYIKRKGDV
+91 LYVKGYIKRKGDV

-125 TSLIPVEHNDVKL
+125 TSLISVEQNDVKL

-221 PFCIPIGEKD
+221 PFCIPIGEKE

-256 IPADIDVSEVR
+256 IQKDIDVSEVR

-275 ETDEALMD
+275 ETDEVLMD

-292 KEEIVKGLHKGVVNG
+292 QEEIVKGLHKGVVNG

-350 TTQQEKI
+350 TTQQEKV

-381 ISFFKVNSGTI
+381 ISFFKVNSGVI

-409 AQILTMQG
+409 AQIITMQG
-417 NKQIELDELCAGDI
+417 NKQIELEELHAGDI

-453 VFNKIRFPKPNIF
+453 VFNKIKFPKPNIY

-493 FVMTRNYETKQLLIG
+493 FVMSRNYETKQLLIG

-568 RFEHSEKDFEFVD
+568 RFEHSDKEFEFVD

-608 LAGYPTINFKATLYD
+608 LAGYPVINFKATLYD

>member
-1 MQKIFFK
+1 
-8 IYNWLFL
+8 
-15 LFKTVCF
+15 
-22 LFVTKVQKIK
+22 VTKVQKIK

-453 VFNKIRFPKPNIF
+453 VFNKIKFPKPNIY

-493 FVMTRNYETKQLLIG
+493 FVMSRNYETKQLLIG

-568 RFEHSEKDFEFVD
+568 RFEHSDKDFEFVD
-581 EIKGGVVPKNYI
+581 EIKGGVVPRNYI

-608 LAGYPTINFKATLYD
+608 LAGYPVINFKATLYD

>member
-1 MQKIFFK
+1 
-8 IYNWLFL
+8 
-15 LFKTVCF
+15 
-22 LFVTKVQKIK
+22 
-32 INIDYL
+32 
-38 IEKKLKYKYE
+38 
-48 IILKLNIL
+48 
-56 IKGAMY
+56 

-91 LYVKDYIKRKGDV
+91 LYVKGYIKRKGDV

-125 TSLIPVEHNDVKL
+125 TSLIPVEHNDVKI
-138 NFLDTPGYFDFVGE
+138 NFLDTPGYFDFIGE

-193 FVNKMDKGYVNYPK
+193 FINKMDKGYVNYPK
-207 LLNELKEKFGKKIA
+207 LLAELKEKFGKKIA

-275 ETDEALMD
+275 ETDEVLMD

-322 IHTLLNYLELYMP
+322 IHTLLNYIELYMP

-350 TTQQEKI
+350 TTQQEKV

-417 NKQIELDELCAGDI
+417 NKQMELDELCAGDI

-453 VFNKIRFPKPNIF
+453 VFNKIRFPKPNIY

-528 HAELEDVVV
+528 HAELEDVIV

-568 RFEHSEKDFEFVD
+568 RFEHSDKDFEFVD
-581 EIKGGVVPKNYI
+581 EIKGGVVPRNYI

-598 GLIEAKEKGV
+598 GLVEAKEKGV
-608 LAGYPTINFKATLYD
+608 LAGYPVINFKATLYD

-650 AKPILLEPV
+650 AKPVLLEPF

-736 NISKKIIE
+736 NISKRIIE

>member
-1 MQKIFFK
+1 
-8 IYNWLFL
+8 
-15 LFKTVCF
+15 
-22 LFVTKVQKIK
+22 
-32 INIDYL
+32 
-38 IEKKLKYKYE
+38 
-48 IILKLNIL
+48 
-56 IKGAMY
+56 

-117 IRRIFSIN
+117 VRRIFSIN
-125 TSLIPVEHNDVKL
+125 TSLIPVEHNDVKI
-138 NFLDTPGYFDFVGE
+138 NFLDTPGYFDFIGE

-193 FVNKMDKGYVNYPK
+193 FVNKMDKGYVNYTK
-207 LLNELKEKFGKKIA
+207 LLTELKEKFGKKIA

-231 EFKGFVN
+231 EFKGFIN

-256 IPADIDVSEVR
+256 IPDDVDVSEVR

-292 KEEIVKGLHKGVVNG
+292 QEEIVKGLHKGVVNG

-322 IHTLLNYLELYMP
+322 IHTLLNYLDLYMP
-335 CPTELFSGQRIGEDP
+335 CPTELFSGQRVGEDP
-350 TTQQEKI
+350 VTQQEKV
-357 VKISSENPF
+357 VKISDENPF

-381 ISFFKVNSGTI
+381 ITFFKVNSGVLR
-392 KKETEV
+392 KETEV

-409 AQILTMQG
+409 AQLITMQG
-417 NKQIELDELCAGDI
+417 NKQIEIEELHAGDI
-431 GATTKLQ
+431 GATTKLLY
-438 FTQTGDTLC
+438 TQTGDTLC
-447 DKNFPV
+447 DKNYPV

-477 EKLSTAIQ
+477 EKLSTALQ

-493 FVMTRNYETKQLLIG
+493 FVVTRNYETKQLLIG

-528 HAELEDVVV
+528 HAELQDVIV

-556 SGGAGQFGDVFI
+556 SGGAGQYGDVFI
-568 RFEHSEKDFEFVD
+568 RFEPSEKEFEFVD
-581 EIKGGVVPKNYI
+581 EIKGGVVPRNYI

-598 GLIEAKEKGV
+598 GLMEAKEKGV
-608 LAGYPTINFKATLYD
+608 LAGYPVINFKATLYD

-640 ILAFKAGMEK
+640 ILAFKLGMEK
-650 AKPILLEPV
+650 AKPVLLEPV
-659 VRMEIRIPEEY
+659 VKMKITIPEEY

-682 GRVLGMDHTETG
+682 GRVLGMDHNEAG
-694 EQLLLAEVPEA
+694 EQLLFAEVPEA

-736 NISKKIIE
+736 NISKRVKE

>member
-1 MQKIFFK
+1 
-8 IYNWLFL
+8 
-15 LFKTVCF
+15 
-22 LFVTKVQKIK
+22 
-32 INIDYL
+32 
-38 IEKKLKYKYE
+38 
-48 IILKLNIL
+48 
-56 IKGAMY
+56 

-83 KTTLVESI
+83 KTSLVES
-91 LYVKDYIKRKGDV
+91 LLFVKDYIKRKGNV
-104 ENGTTV
+104 EDGTTI

-117 IRRIFSIN
+117 VKRIFSIN
-125 TSLIPVEHNDVKL
+125 TSLIPIEYDEVKL

-152 VVSALRVSA
+152 VVSSLRVSA
-161 SAVLVLDATA
+161 SAVIVMDATA

-193 FVNKMDKGYVNYPK
+193 FINKMDKGYVNYPK
-207 LLNELKEKFGKKIA
+207 LLAELKEKFGKKIA
-221 PFCIPIGEKD
+221 PFCLPLGEKE

-238 VVDMVGRV
+238 VVDMKGRI
-246 FDGKECVDTP
+246 FNGKECVDTP
-256 IPADIDVSEVR
+256 LPKDIDVSEIR

-275 ETDEALMD
+275 ETDEVLMD
-283 KYFAGEEFT
+283 KYFAGEEFSA
-292 KEEIVKGLHKGVVNG
+292 EEITIGLHKGVVNG
-307 DIVPVMVGSAQQNIG
+307 DIVPVIVGSAQQNIG
-322 IHTLLNYLELYMP
+322 IHTLLEFLKRYMP
-335 CPTELFSGQRIGEDP
+335 CPTELFSGERIGKDPETNED
-350 TTQQEKI
+350 KR
-357 VKISSENPF
+357 VKIADETPF

-381 ISFFKVNSGTI
+381 ISFFKVNSGII
-392 KKETEV
+392 KKEAEV
-398 FNPKKNKKERI
+398 FNPIKNKKERI
-409 AQILTMQG
+409 AQVMTMQG
-417 NKQIELDELCAGDI
+417 NKQIEVEELHAGDI

-438 FTQTGDTLC
+438 YTQTGDTIC
-447 DKNFPV
+447 DKNFSV
-453 VFNKIRFPKPNIF
+453 VFNQIKFPKPNIF

-477 EKLSTAIQ
+477 EKLSTALQ
-485 RVMEEDPT
+485 KVMEEDPT
-493 FVMTRNYETKQLLIG
+493 FIVKRNYETKQLLIG

-528 HAELEDVVV
+528 HAELEDVIV

-544 GKAEVQGKHKKQ
+544 GKAEVEGRHKKQ

-568 RFEHSEKDFEFVD
+568 RFEHSDKDFEFVD

-608 LAGYPTINFKATLYD
+608 LAGYPVINLKATLYD

-640 ILAFKAGMEK
+640 ILAFKSGIEK
-650 AKPILLEPV
+650 AKPVLLEPV
-659 VRMEIRIPEEY
+659 VKMEITIPEEY

-682 GRVLGMDHTETG
+682 GRVLGMDHLESG
-694 EQLLLAEVPEA
+694 EQMLYVEVPEA

-712 DLRALTQGRGE
+712 DLRALTQGRGQ

-744 ERNKDK
+744 SRNK

>member
-1 MQKIFFK
+1 
-8 IYNWLFL
+8 
-15 LFKTVCF
+15 
-22 LFVTKVQKIK
+22 
-32 INIDYL
+32 
-38 IEKKLKYKYE
+38 
-48 IILKLNIL
+48 
-56 IKGAMY
+56 

-83 KTTLVESI
+83 KTSLVES
-91 LYVKDYIKRKGDV
+91 LLFVKDYIKRKGNV
-104 ENGTTV
+104 EDGTTI

-117 IRRIFSIN
+117 VKRIFSIN
-125 TSLIPVEHNDVKL
+125 TSLIPIEYDEVKL

-152 VVSALRVSA
+152 VVSSLRVSA
-161 SAVLVLDATA
+161 SAVIVMDATA

-193 FVNKMDKGYVNYPK
+193 FINKMDKGYVNYPK
-207 LLNELKEKFGKKIA
+207 LLAELKEKFGKKIA
-221 PFCIPIGEKD
+221 PFCLPLGEKE

-238 VVDMVGRV
+238 VVDMKGRI
-246 FDGKECVDTP
+246 FNGKECVDTP
-256 IPADIDVSEVR
+256 LPKDINVSEIR

-275 ETDEALMD
+275 ETDEVLMD
-283 KYFAGEEFT
+283 KYFAGEEFSA
-292 KEEIVKGLHKGVVNG
+292 EEITTGLHKGVVNG
-307 DIVPVMVGSAQQNIG
+307 DIVPVIVGSAQQNIG
-322 IHTLLNYLELYMP
+322 IHTLLEFLKRYMP
-335 CPTELFSGQRIGEDP
+335 CPTELFSGERIGKDPETNED
-350 TTQQEKI
+350 KR
-357 VKISSENPF
+357 VKIADETPF

-381 ISFFKVNSGTI
+381 ISFFKVNSGII
-392 KKETEV
+392 KKEAEV
-398 FNPKKNKKERI
+398 FNPIKNKKERI
-409 AQILTMQG
+409 AQIMTMQG
-417 NKQIELDELCAGDI
+417 NKQIEVEELHAGDI

-438 FTQTGDTLC
+438 YTQTGDTIC
-447 DKNFPV
+447 DKNFSV
-453 VFNKIRFPKPNIF
+453 VFNQIKFPKPNIF

-477 EKLSTAIQ
+477 EKLSTALQ
-485 RVMEEDPT
+485 KVMEEDPT
-493 FVMTRNYETKQLLIG
+493 FIVKRNYETKQLLIG
-508 GQGEKH
+508 GQGGKH

-528 HAELEDVVV
+528 HAELEDVIV

-544 GKAEVQGKHKKQ
+544 GKAEVEGRHKKQ

-568 RFEHSEKDFEFVD
+568 RFEHSDKDFEFVD

-608 LAGYPTINFKATLYD
+608 LAGYPVINLKATLYD

-640 ILAFKAGMEK
+640 ILAFKSGIEK
-650 AKPILLEPV
+650 AKPVLLEPV
-659 VRMEIRIPEEY
+659 VKMEITIPEEY

-682 GRVLGMDHTETG
+682 GRVLGMDHLETG
-694 EQLLLAEVPEA
+694 EQMLYVEVPEA

-712 DLRALTQGRGE
+712 DLRALTQGRGQ

-744 ERNKDK
+744 YRNK

>member
-1 MQKIFFK
+1 
-8 IYNWLFL
+8 
-15 LFKTVCF
+15 
-22 LFVTKVQKIK
+22 
-32 INIDYL
+32 
-38 IEKKLKYKYE
+38 
-48 IILKLNIL
+48 
-56 IKGAMY
+56 

-83 KTTLVESI
+83 KTSLVES
-91 LYVKDYIKRKGDV
+91 LLFVKDYIKRKGNV
-104 ENGTTV
+104 EDGTTI

-117 IRRIFSIN
+117 VKRIFSIN
-125 TSLIPVEHNDVKL
+125 TSLIPIEYDEVKL

-152 VVSALRVSA
+152 VVSSLRVSA
-161 SAVLVLDATA
+161 SAVIVMDATA

-193 FVNKMDKGYVNYPK
+193 FINKMDKGYVNYPK
-207 LLNELKEKFGKKIA
+207 LLAELKEKFGKKIA
-221 PFCIPIGEKD
+221 PFCLPLGEKE

-238 VVDMVGRV
+238 VVDMKGRI
-246 FDGKECVDTP
+246 FNGKECVDTP
-256 IPADIDVSEVR
+256 LPKDIDVSEIR
-267 NLLFEAIA
+267 NLLFEAIV
-275 ETDEALMD
+275 ETDEVLMD
-283 KYFAGEEFT
+283 KYFAGEEFSA
-292 KEEIVKGLHKGVVNG
+292 EEITTGLHKGVVNG
-307 DIVPVMVGSAQQNIG
+307 DIVPVIVGSAQQNIG
-322 IHTLLNYLELYMP
+322 IHTLLEFLKRYMP
-335 CPTELFSGQRIGEDP
+335 CPTELFSGERIGKDPETNED
-350 TTQQEKI
+350 KR
-357 VKISSENPF
+357 VKIADETPF

-381 ISFFKVNSGTI
+381 ISFFKVNSGII
-392 KKETEV
+392 KKEAEV
-398 FNPKKNKKERI
+398 FNPIKNKKERI
-409 AQILTMQG
+409 AQVMTMQG
-417 NKQIELDELCAGDI
+417 NKQIEVEELHAGDI

-438 FTQTGDTLC
+438 YTQTGDTIC
-447 DKNFPV
+447 DKNFSV
-453 VFNKIRFPKPNIF
+453 VFNQIKFPKPNIF

-477 EKLSTAIQ
+477 EKLSTALQ
-485 RVMEEDPT
+485 KVMEEDPT
-493 FVMTRNYETKQLLIG
+493 FIVKRNYETKQLLIG

-528 HAELEDVVV
+528 HAELEDVIV

-544 GKAEVQGKHKKQ
+544 GKAEVEGRHKKQ

-568 RFEHSEKDFEFVD
+568 RFEHSDKDFEFVD

-608 LAGYPTINFKATLYD
+608 LAGYPVINLKATLYD

-640 ILAFKAGMEK
+640 ILAFKSGIEK
-650 AKPILLEPV
+650 AKPVLLEPV
-659 VRMEIRIPEEY
+659 VKMEITIPEEY

-682 GRVLGMDHTETG
+682 GRVLGMDHLESG
-694 EQLLLAEVPEA
+694 EQMLYVEVPEA

-712 DLRALTQGRGE
+712 DLRALTQGRGQ

-744 ERNKDK
+744 SRNK

>member
-1 MQKIFFK
+1 
-8 IYNWLFL
+8 
-15 LFKTVCF
+15 
-22 LFVTKVQKIK
+22 VTKVQKIK

-335 CPTELFSGQRIGEDP
+335 CPTELFSCQRIGEDP

-453 VFNKIRFPKPNIF
+453 VFNKIRFPKPNIY

-493 FVMTRNYETKQLLIG
+493 FVMSRNYETKQLLIG

-528 HAELEDVVV
+528 HAELEDVIV

-544 GKAEVQGKHKKQ
+544 GKAEVEGKHKKQ
-556 SGGAGQFGDVFI
+556 SGGAGQYGDVFI
-568 RFEHSEKDFEFVD
+568 RFEHSDKDFEFVD
-581 EIKGGVVPKNYI
+581 EIKGGVVPRNYI

-608 LAGYPTINFKATLYD
+608 LAGYPVINFKATLYD

-650 AKPILLEPV
+650 AKPVLLEPF

-736 NISKKIIE
+736 NISKRIIE
-744 ERNKDK
+744 ERSKDK

>member
-1 MQKIFFK
+1 
-8 IYNWLFL
+8 
-15 LFKTVCF
+15 
-22 LFVTKVQKIK
+22 
-32 INIDYL
+32 
-38 IEKKLKYKYE
+38 
-48 IILKLNIL
+48 
-56 IKGAMY
+56 

-91 LYVKDYIKRKGDV
+91 LYVKGYIKRKGDV

-125 TSLIPVEHNDVKL
+125 TSLISVEQNDVKL

-246 FDGKECVDTP
+246 FDGKECVDTA
-256 IPADIDVSEVR
+256 IPDDIDVSEVR

-350 TTQQEKI
+350 TTQQEKV

-453 VFNKIRFPKPNIF
+453 VFNKIRFPKPNIY

-493 FVMTRNYETKQLLIG
+493 FVMSRNYETKQLLIG

-568 RFEHSEKDFEFVD
+568 RFEHSDKEFEFVD

-608 LAGYPTINFKATLYD
+608 LAGYPVINFKATLYD

-650 AKPILLEPV
+650 AKPVLLEPV

-736 NISKKIIE
+736 NISKRIIE

>member
-1 MQKIFFK
+1 MI
-8 IYNWLFL
+8 
-15 LFKTVCF
+15 
-22 LFVTKVQKIK
+22 KVQKIK

-453 VFNKIRFPKPNIF
+453 VFNKIRFPKPNIY

-493 FVMTRNYETKQLLIG
+493 FVMSRNYETKQLLIG

-568 RFEHSEKDFEFVD
+568 RFEHSDKEFEFVD

-608 LAGYPTINFKATLYD
+608 LAGYPVINFKATLYD

-650 AKPILLEPV
+650 AKPVLLEPV

-736 NISKKIIE
+736 NISKRIIE